1 VTRSVTSACLA
12 RRAGGEQRA
21 GHAAGGR
28 VAQRVAQA
36 RQAAAA
42 QCHPAPH
49 GVYRGGRAV
58 AAARRAAAKRGAPAS
73 RIHALVHVP
82 RAATRQTLDVHSEP
96 GGRVYGQRVDA
107 ARAFGASKRA
117 FEGLRAGRPPAC
129 HSLCWCPKGAG
140 PHALG
145 HARCMGFSRCA
156 AARAQRCWTPSAR
169 AGRWCWRAGSCR
181 APWAAAA
188 WAASPGAARR
198 AACRRRWSPTRPR
211 AARVAPRGLGLRIGR
226 RLGRASRPPGSR
238 AAASGAG
245 ARRRAPGS
253 GAGVRRARRGRCG
266 R

>member
-1 VTRSVTSACLA
+1 MLLAGVSPSASLKRDKLLQRNAILRRTGFIEEGGPPLLPGARPRSAGPPPAASMPWCMCGV
-12 RRAGGEQRA
+12 RR
-21 GHAAGGR
+21 R
-28 VAQRVAQA
+28 V
-36 RQAAAA
+36 
-42 QCHPAPH
+42 
-49 GVYRGGRAV
+49 
-58 AAARRAAAKRGAPAS
+58 RRWMS
-73 RIHALVHVP
+73 ISEEP
-82 RAATRQTLDVHSEP
+82 R
-96 GGRVYGQRVDA
+96 GRVYGQRVDA

-117 FEGLRAGRPPAC
+117 FEGLRAGWPPAC

-140 PHALG
+140 PHAMG
-145 HARCMGFSRCA
+145 HARCMGLSRCA